1 MRRDGNS
8 PALRLVH
15 HAALI
20 SISLV
25 FALPLIW
32 MASTSLKPVKQTLS
46 DPPTFLPQATRE
58 MAIDQ
63 AAATLRELEL
73 EGLEGTPRFE
83 QAQQRLDALRSGE
96 APVDVVATLARQAAD
111 NYVGTAAEI
120 PDAPDISVTRG
131 VWTDPV
137 INFPLYLRNTLIIA
151 FLSVTGMVIS
161 SAVVAYG
168 FARVRWRLRG
178 PLFAVVLATMMIPF
192 PVLMGPLYV
201 LFKELGWIGTF
212 RPLWVPAWFGGAFNI
227 FLLRQ
232 FYMTIPKE
240 LDEAARIDGCSHLG
254 IFLRII
260 LPLSRPALAVV
271 ALFHFIFVWNDF
283 LGPLIF
289 LQKQDQFTLALG
301 LQLYQSQA
309 GNVPW
314 NLLMAASTL
323 VVLPVL
329 LLFILTQRTFV
340 EGIATQG
347 LKE

>member
-1 MRRDGNS
+1 MPRDGNS
-8 PALRLVH
+8 PAFRLAH
-15 HAALI
+15 HGALI
-20 SISLV
+20 AISLV

-32 MASTSLKPVKQTLS
+32 MISTSLKPVEQTLA
-46 DPPTFLPQATRE
+46 DPPTFVPRATVE
-58 MAIDQ
+58 MAVDHARARVQ
-63 AAATLRELEL
+63 RLEA
-73 EGLEGTPRFE
+73 EGLSGTPRHE
-83 QAQQRLDALRSGE
+83 RAVNRLEALRSGQ
-96 APVDVVATLARQAAD
+96 APVDIVATLAQQAAD
-111 NYVGTAAEI
+111 NYVGTTATTPDGTKVEI
-120 PDAPDISVTRG
+120 TRG

-137 INFPLYLRNTLIIA
+137 IDFPLYLRNTLIIA

-168 FARVRWRLRG
+168 FSRVKWRLRG
-178 PLFAVVLATMMIPF
+178 PLFVLVLATMMIPF
-192 PVLMGPLYV
+192 PVLMGPLYL

-289 LQKQDQFTLALG
+289 LQQQDQFTLALG

-329 LLFILTQRTFV
+329 VLFILTQRTFV

>member
-1 MRRDGNS
+1 
-8 PALRLVH
+8 
-15 HAALI
+15 
-20 SISLV
+20 
-25 FALPLIW
+25 
-32 MASTSLKPVKQTLS
+32 
-46 DPPTFLPQATRE
+46 
-58 MAIDQ
+58 
-63 AAATLRELEL
+63 
-73 EGLEGTPRFE
+73 
-83 QAQQRLDALRSGE
+83 
-96 APVDVVATLARQAAD
+96 
-111 NYVGTAAEI
+111 
-120 PDAPDISVTRG
+120 
-131 VWTDPV
+131 
-137 INFPLYLRNTLIIA
+137 
-151 FLSVTGMVIS
+151 
-161 SAVVAYG
+161 
-168 FARVRWRLRG
+168 
-178 PLFAVVLATMMIPF
+178 MMIPF
-192 PVLMGPLYV
+192 PVLMGPLYL

-212 RPLWVPAWFGGAFNI
+212 KPLWVPAWFGGAFNI

-329 LLFILTQRTFV
+329 VLFILTQRTFV